1 MTDEEADAL
10 DERLTRTTP
19 AIKTDAGSGPKV
31 RHPPTRMV
39 AVDDLTA
46 EYLTSRAMATH
57 KSPTEVL
64 GELVRKELTASA

>member
-1 MTDEEADAL
+1 
-10 DERLTRTTP
+10 
-19 AIKTDAGSGPKV
+19 
-31 RHPPTRMV
+31 MV

-64 GELVRKELTASA
+64 GELVRKELTVSA